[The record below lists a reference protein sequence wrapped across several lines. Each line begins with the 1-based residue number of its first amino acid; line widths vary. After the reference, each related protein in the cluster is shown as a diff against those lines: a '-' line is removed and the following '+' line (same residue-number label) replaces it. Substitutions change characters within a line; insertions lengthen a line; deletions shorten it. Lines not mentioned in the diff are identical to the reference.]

1 MLTPELIATIFYGL
15 LSIGGGVMG
24 YLKSQSKVS
33 LISGGVSGLLL
44 LLLAG
49 MIHSGVSWAKP
60 IAVGIIALLIVIF
73 IIRWFKT
80 KKLIPA
86 LPMIFFGF
94 GSLIIILS

>member
-15 LSIGGGVMG
+15 LNIGGGVIG

-44 LLLAG
+44 LVLAR
-49 MIHSGVSWAKP
+49 MIYSGVSGAKS

-86 LPMIFFGF
+86 LPMIVFGI